1 MKKQR
6 FIIVTLLMMLI
17 ASLFSGCAVKMPVPE
32 VEEGRF
38 NFSVTYEV
46 NGEEKTYSS
55 VYVCK
60 YDGIRVAIDGKARMW
75 DSYIENAN
83 GARTLDVLTN
93 DEGVIRIDFNFNPQ
107 YFMADPASILFETPA
122 PSLLMEYHSEDPNFI
137 SFTDEIDFYKDY
149 GVKII
154 SYEYAEPIENNY
166 QEKWSFATW

>member
-6 FIIVTLLMMLI
+6 LVVVALLVTLLV
-17 ASLFSGCAVKMPVPE
+17 ALFSGCAVKMPVPE

-38 NFSVTYEV
+38 NFSVVYEV
-46 NGEEKTYSS
+46 NGEEKNYSG

-60 YDGIRVAIDGKARMW
+60 YSGIQVALDGKARMW

-83 GARTLDVLTN
+83 GAKTLDVLTN
-93 DEGVIRIDFNFNPQ
+93 DEGVICIDFNFNPQ
-107 YFMADPASILFETPA
+107 YFMADPNSILFETPA
-122 PSLLMEYHSEDPNFI
+122 PSLRMAYHSDDPDFV

-154 SYEYAEPIENNY
+154 SYDYAEPIVNNY
-166 QEKWSFATW
+166 EEKWSLATW